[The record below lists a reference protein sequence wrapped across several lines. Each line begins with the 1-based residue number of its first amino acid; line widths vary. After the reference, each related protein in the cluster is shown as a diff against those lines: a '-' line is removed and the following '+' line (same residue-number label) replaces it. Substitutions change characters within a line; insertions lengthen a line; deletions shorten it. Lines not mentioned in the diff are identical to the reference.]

1 MTSRIRPAETRRAAV
16 IVNPSK
22 FHGADELADFRSL
35 VDTALAAADYGDT
48 LWLETTVEDP
58 GRGMAREAR
67 EAGVD
72 LVIAAGGDGTVR
84 VVAGGLANSDI
95 PIGIMPMGTANLLV
109 RNLELPTDPGKAVLV
124 AIHGSERKIDLVKV
138 TADDG
143 ESDHFA
149 VMAGMGADAVIMEE
163 ANPKLKKVMGSAAYF
178 FSAVE
183 NADHPPFHARVQLDD
198 QEPFDREAILLL
210 VGNVGYLQA
219 KIPLL
224 PDARPDDGRLDLLIA
239 SPRSARAKLKL
250 IAEVLFRRH
259 AADSDFDLLS
269 GKRVSVT
276 VDGGEMYELDGDSEG
291 RASTLVA
298 EIVPGALRVRV
309 SDPDPKDRG
318 SSTDYE

>member
-1 MTSRIRPAETRRAAV
+1 MAAESRRAAI

-22 FHGADELADFRSL
+22 FDGPEKSADFRAM
-35 VDTALAAADYGDT
+35 VDTALAEADYGDT
-48 LWLETTVEDP
+48 LWLETTVDDP

-72 LVIAAGGDGTVR
+72 LVVAAGGDGTVR
-84 VVAGGLANSDI
+84 VVAGGLAGSDI
-95 PIGIMPMGTANLLV
+95 PFGIMPMGTANLLV
-109 RNLELPTDPGKAVLV
+109 RNLELPTDPGKALLV
-124 AIHGSERKIDLVKV
+124 AIHGSERRIDLVKI

-143 ESDHFA
+143 EPDHFA

-183 NADHPPFHARVQLDD
+183 NADHPPFHARIQVDD
-198 QEPFDREAILLL
+198 HEPFDREAILLL

-219 KIPLL
+219 NIPLI
-224 PDARPDDGRLDLLIA
+224 PDARPDDGRLDLLVA
-239 SPRSARAKLKL
+239 SPHSTPAKLKL

-259 AADSDFDLLS
+259 ANDGDFDLLS
-269 GKRVSVT
+269 GKRVRVT
-276 VDGGEMYELDGDSEG
+276 VQGGEAYELDGDSEG
-291 RASTLVA
+291 HATTLVA

-309 SDPDPKDRG
+309 SESDPEDRQ
-318 SSTDYE
+318 SSTEFE

>member
-1 MTSRIRPAETRRAAV
+1 MAVEPLRAAV
-16 IVNPSK
+16 ILNPSK
-22 FHGADELADFRSL
+22 FDGADELADFRAM
-35 VDTALAAADYGDT
+35 VDTALAGADYGNT
-48 LWLETTVEDP
+48 LWLETTVDDP
-58 GRGMAREAR
+58 GRGMVQQAR

-84 VVAGGLANSDI
+84 VVAGGLEGSDI
-95 PIGIMPMGTANLLV
+95 PFGIMPMGTANLLV

-124 AIHGSERKIDLVKV
+124 AIHGTERKIDLVKI
-138 TADDG
+138 TADDH
-143 ESDHFA
+143 EPDHFV

-183 NADHPPFHARVQLDD
+183 NADHPPFHARIQVDD
-198 QEPFDREAILLL
+198 HEPFDREAILLL

-219 KIPLL
+219 NIPLI
-224 PDARPDDGRLDLLIA
+224 PDAQPDDGRLDLLVA
-239 SPRSARAKLKL
+239 SPHSTPAKIKL

-259 AADSDFDLLS
+259 ANDGDFDLLS

-276 VDGGEMYELDGDSEG
+276 VQGSEAYELDGDSQG
-291 RASTLVA
+291 HATTLVA

-309 SDPDPKDRG
+309 SERDPKDRH
-318 SSTDYE
+318 SSTEYE